1 ALVYN
6 THLWRYDELDQ
17 PEPHYEAVEAR
28 SFNAG
33 LGWSLGFGDVVENK
47 RPNGLPTLWSYV
59 SADGTQHEFTPGDVN
74 VTTSDGSYL
83 RLSKIS
89 DLECHVD
96 FPDGTTQ
103 VFWRLM
109 GSQGVWLRSAAAGAQ
124 WHLHAIVSN
133 LANTVEFNYSS
144 SYPGDNPFYQQIST

>member
-1 ALVYN
+1 
-6 THLWRYDELDQ
+6 
-17 PEPHYEAVEAR
+17 
-28 SFNAG
+28 
-33 LGWSLGFGDVVENK
+33 
-47 RPNGLPTLWSYV
+47 
-59 SADGTQHEFTPGDVN
+59 
-74 VTTSDGSYL
+74 
-83 RLSKIS
+83 

-144 SYPGDNPFYQQIST
+144 SYPGDNPFYQQIWTVKDTDRTSVAYFGADNLLQRLDLPSFDTGTATYSLSRTWVTFPDPGYHLRTISALLLTGIN